1 MTENL
6 VIVESPAK
14 AKTIGKFLGKD
25 FTVMSSY
32 GHIRDLEKKGL
43 GIDVENSFA
52 PLYEISSDKKKL
64 VAELRKA
71 VKETKTVWLASD
83 EDREGEAIAWH
94 LAEVLKLPVKTTKRI
109 VFHEITK
116 DAIVE
121 SLKSPRT
128 INLKLV
134 DAQQARRVLDRLV
147 GFELSPI
154 LWKKVKPQL
163 SAGRVQSVAVRIIV
177 EREREINAFKTESSY
192 RVVADFVSEE
202 GGKKYKFTAE
212 LNKRFTSKKD
222 AESFLEKAKTASFSV
237 SSCEKKPSVKHPAP
251 PFTTST
257 LQQEASRKF
266 SFPVAKTMQIA
277 QQLYES
283 GRITYMRTDSVN
295 LSALAIGTAKK
306 YITENFGANYSKVRK
321 YETKSKG
328 AQEAHE
334 AIRPTFI
341 DTEVVSS
348 NADEQRLYDL
358 IRKRTLASQMV
369 DAQIESTILNI
380 TSPDLKN
387 VAFVAKGETITFD
400 GFLKM
405 YIESSD
411 DDTVED
417 EAVVLPS
424 LNVGAPVK
432 NASIEAT
439 ERFTQHPPRYTEA
452 TLVRKLEELGIGR
465 PSTYAPTISTIQ
477 KRGYIVK
484 EDRSGQKRQYNKL
497 TLKNGVISASVAT
510 ENYDTE
516 KNKLFPTD
524 IGMVVNDF
532 LMKYF
537 DEIMDY
543 NFTASVEQEFDE
555 IAVGKIGWVQMLS
568 KFYGPFHSRVEETM
582 ETSERG
588 NGERVLGVDPET
600 GRQVSVRIG
609 RFGSM
614 VQLGK
619 QDDEEKPIYVA
630 LNNKYKIE
638 TVTLNDALKM
648 LKQGNEGRLLGVD
661 PATGKNVYVRNGRFS
676 QFLQL
681 GESTDD
687 DKKSVSLLKGQN
699 PDTITLQEALTMFV
713 LPRKVGEFEGEPVMA
728 NNGRFG
734 PFLAHKGK
742 FISLKKND
750 PDVFS
755 VTIEEAEKIILRKR
769 ESDEKRS
776 IKDFPE
782 DANVKVMLD
791 RWGHP
796 CVYYKKKYFRIS
808 KNVKPENL
816 TLQQCYEIAEV
827 KKTK

>member
-14 AKTIGKFLGKD
+14 AKTIEKFLGKE

-43 GIDVENSFA
+43 GIDVEKSFT
-52 PLYEISSDKKKL
+52 PLYEISADKKKL
-64 VAELRKA
+64 VTELRKA
-71 VKETKTVWLASD
+71 VKETKNVWLASD

-116 DAIVE
+116 DAIID
-121 SLKSPRT
+121 SLKKPRT
-128 INLKLV
+128 IDLKLV

-177 EREREINAFKTESSY
+177 EREREINNFKTESSY
-192 RVVADFVSEE
+192 RIVADFVANQN
-202 GGKKYKFTAE
+202 GKKYTFTAE
-212 LNKRFTSKKD
+212 LSKRFSTKKE
-222 AESFLEKAKTASFSV
+222 AEEFLEKAKNAQFEV
-237 SSCEKKPSVKHPAP
+237 SACEKKPTTKRPAP

-295 LSALAIGTAKK
+295 LSALAISSSKK
-306 YITENFGANYSKVRK
+306 FILENFGENYSKVRK
-321 YETKSKG
+321 YSTTSKG

-334 AIRPTFI
+334 AIRPTYI
-341 DTEVVSS
+341 DTEIVSS
-348 NADEQRLYDL
+348 NADEQRLYEL

-369 DAQIESTILNI
+369 DAQLESTTLTI
-380 TSPDLKN
+380 TSKDLKN
-387 VAFVAKGETITFD
+387 ATFIAKGEVIVFD

-405 YIESSD
+405 YIESVD
-411 DDTVED
+411 DDTND
-417 EAVVLPS
+417 EESVVLPA
-424 LNVGAPVK
+424 LQVGSKVET
-432 NASIEAT
+432 NSIVAT

-477 KRGYIVK
+477 KRGYILK
-484 EDRSGQKRQYNKL
+484 EDRPGQKRSFNKL
-497 TLKNGVISASVAT
+497 ELKDGKIKSITSSEKV
-510 ENYDTE
+510 DTE

-532 LMKYF
+532 LLKYF
-537 DEIMDY
+537 NEIMDY

-555 IAVGKIGWVQMLS
+555 IALGKIGWVEMLS
-568 KFYGPFHSRVEETM
+568 KFYKPFHAKVDETM
-582 ETSERG
+582 VTSERG
-588 NGERVLGVDPET
+588 NGERILGVDPES

-619 QDDEEKPIYVA
+619 QDDKEKPTYVA
-630 LNNKYKIE
+630 LDKGHQIE
-638 TVTLNDALKM
+638 TVSLEEALALLKTGND
-648 LKQGNEGRLLGVD
+648 GRLLGVH
-661 PATGKNVYVRNGRFS
+661 PTTGQNIYVKNGRFS
-676 QFLQL
+676 QYLQM
-681 GESTDD
+681 GEADD
-687 DKKSVSLLKGQN
+687 PEKKSVTLLKGQN
-699 PDTITLQEALTMFV
+699 PATITLDEALSLLV
-713 LPRKVGEFEGEPVMA
+713 LPRQVGLFEGEMVSA
-728 NNGRFG
+728 NIGRFG

-755 VTIEEAEKIILRKR
+755 ITIKEAEQIIIRKR
-769 ESDEKRS
+769 ETDEKRN

-782 DANVKVMLD
+782 DSNIKVMLD

-796 CVYYKKKYFRIS
+796 CVFYKKKYIRLA
-808 KNVKPENL
+808 KNVDPQKL
-816 TLQQCYEIAEV
+816 TLQQCYEIADV
-827 KKTK
+827 KKSK

>member
-14 AKTIGKFLGKD
+14 AKTIEKFLGKD
-25 FTVMSSY
+25 YTVMSSY

-43 GIDVENSFA
+43 GIDVEHSFA
-52 PLYEISSDKKKL
+52 PVYEISPDKKKL
-64 VAELRKA
+64 VTELRKA
-71 VKETKTVWLASD
+71 VKESKTVWLASD

-94 LAEVLKLPVKTTKRI
+94 LAEVLKLPVSSTKRI
-109 VFHEITK
+109 VFHEITQT
-116 DAIVE
+116 AILD
-121 SLKSPRT
+121 SLKKPRT
-128 INLKLV
+128 IDLKLV

-147 GFELSPI
+147 GFELSPV

-177 EREREINAFKTESSY
+177 EREREINNFTTESSY
-192 RVVADFVSEE
+192 RVVGDFVAEYQ
-202 GGKKYKFTAE
+202 GKKYTFTAE
-212 LNKRFTSKKD
+212 LSKRFKSQKE
-222 AESFLEKAKTASFSV
+222 AETFLEQAKNSEFTVTA
-237 SSCEKKPSVKHPAP
+237 CEKKPSVRRPAP

-283 GRITYMRTDSVN
+283 GCITYMRTDSVN
-295 LSALAIGTAKK
+295 LSALAVGTAKK
-306 YITENFGANYSKVRK
+306 YIIENFGETYSKVRK
-321 YETKSKG
+321 YSTTSKG

-334 AIRPTFI
+334 AIRPTYI
-341 DTEVVSS
+341 DREVVSS
-348 NADEQRLYDL
+348 NADEQHLYDL

-369 DAQIESTILNI
+369 DAQMESTTLTIQGSGLRDAVF
-380 TSPDLKN
+380 T
-387 VAFVAKGETITFD
+387 AKGEVIVFD

-405 YIESSD
+405 YIESVD
-411 DDTVED
+411 DDSADED
-417 EAVVLPS
+417 SVLLPS
-424 LNVGAPVK
+424 LQVGSPVGV
-432 NASIEAT
+432 NSITAT

-484 EDRSGQKRQYNKL
+484 ENRSGQKRKFSQIILQKG
-497 TLKNGVISASVAT
+497 TIKTKEST
-510 ENYDTE
+510 ENFDTE

-524 IGMVVNDF
+524 IGIVVNDF

-537 DEIMDY
+537 EDIMDY

-555 IAVGKIGWVQMLS
+555 IALGKINWVAMLS
-568 KFYGPFHSRVEETM
+568 KFYKPFHTQVEETM
-582 ETSERG
+582 EHSERG
-588 NGERVLGVDPET
+588 NGERILGVDPET

-619 QDDEEKPIYVA
+619 QDDKEKPVYVA
-630 LNNKYKIE
+630 LDKSHQIE
-638 TVTLNDALKM
+638 TITLDDAVALLKNGND
-648 LKQGNEGRLLGVD
+648 GRLLGVH
-661 PATGKNVYVRNGRFS
+661 PTTGKNIYVKNGRFS
-676 QFLQL
+676 QYLQM
-681 GESTDD
+681 GEADD
-687 DKKSVSLLKGQN
+687 PEKRSVTLLKGQ
-699 PDTITLQEALTMFV
+699 DAKTITLSDALV
-713 LPRKVGEFEGEPVMA
+713 LLELPRQVGLFEGEPVVS
-728 NNGRFG
+728 NIGRFG

-755 VTIEEAEKIILRKR
+755 ITIEEAEKIIIRKR
-769 ESDEKRS
+769 ETDEKRS
-776 IKDFPE
+776 IKEFPE
-782 DANVKVMLD
+782 DASIKVMLD

-796 CVYYKKKYFRIS
+796 CVFYKKKYIRIA
-808 KNVKPENL
+808 KNVEPKTL
-816 TLQQCYEIAEV
+816 TLEQCYAIADV
-827 KKTK
+827 KKSK

>member
-14 AKTIGKFLGKD
+14 AKTIEKFLGKD

-43 GIDVENSFA
+43 GINVEKSFT
-52 PLYEISSDKKKL
+52 PLYEISPDKKKL
-64 VAELRKA
+64 VSELKKA
-71 VKETKTVWLASD
+71 VKESKNVWLASD

-121 SLKSPRT
+121 SLKNPRT
-128 INLKLV
+128 IDLKLV
-134 DAQQARRVLDRLV
+134 DAQQARRILDRLV

-177 EREREINAFKTESSY
+177 EREREINGFSSESSY
-192 RVVADFVSEE
+192 RVVGDFVSEMN
-202 GGKKYKFTAE
+202 GKTYSFTAE
-212 LNKRFTSKKD
+212 LSKRFATKAE
-222 AESFLEKAKTASFSV
+222 AESFLELAKQAKFQV
-237 SSCEKKPSVKHPAP
+237 SGCDKKPTTKRPAA

-266 SFPVAKTMQIA
+266 SFPVAKTMQLA
-277 QQLYES
+277 QQLYEA
-283 GRITYMRTDSVN
+283 GFITYMRTDSVN
-295 LSALAIGTAKK
+295 LSALAINTSKK
-306 YITENFGANYSKVRK
+306 FIVENFGETYSKVRK
-321 YETKSKG
+321 YSTTSKG

-334 AIRPTFI
+334 AIRPTYIEKEF
-341 DTEVVSS
+341 VSS
-348 NADEQRLYDL
+348 NADEQRLYEL
-358 IRKRTLASQMV
+358 IRKRTIASQMV
-369 DAQIESTILNI
+369 DAQIETTILTI
-380 TSPDLKN
+380 TSPLLKN
-387 VAFVAKGETITFD
+387 LAFTAKGEVIVFD

-405 YIESSD
+405 YMESVD
-411 DDTVED
+411 DDAVE
-417 EAVVLPS
+417 EEHVVLPA
-424 LNVGAPVK
+424 LQVGSVVDVQ
-432 NASIEAT
+432 SIVAT

-484 EDRSGQKRQYNKL
+484 EDRSGKKRQFVKL
-497 TLKNGVISASVAT
+497 MLSGGKIT
-510 ENYDTE
+510 ETKGSETVDTE

-537 DEIMDY
+537 EGIMDY
-543 NFTASVEQEFDE
+543 NFTASVEQEFDD
-555 IAVGKIGWVQMLS
+555 IALGNIGWVDMLN
-568 KFYGPFHSRVEETM
+568 KFYTPFHTKVEDTM

-588 NGERVLGVDPET
+588 NGERILGVDPET

-619 QDDEEKPIYVA
+619 QDDEEKPVYVA
-630 LNNKYKIE
+630 LDKAHPIE
-638 TVTLNDALKM
+638 TVTLDDALTM
-648 LKQGNEGRLLGVD
+648 LKHGNEGRLLGVH
-661 PATGKNVYVRNGRFS
+661 PVTGKNVYMRKGRFS
-676 QFLQL
+676 QYLQM
-681 GESTDD
+681 GESSDP
-687 DKKSVSLLKGQN
+687 DKKSVTLLKGQN
-699 PDTITLQEALTMFV
+699 PATITLDEALRLLV
-713 LPRKVGEFEGEPVMA
+713 LPREVGEFEGEKVMA
-728 NNGRFG
+728 NVGRFG

-750 PDVFS
+750 PDVFA
-755 VTIEEAEKIILRKR
+755 VTIEEASKIILRKR
-769 ESDEKRS
+769 ETDEKRC
-776 IKDFPE
+776 IKEFSE
-782 DANVKVMLD
+782 DANVKILLD

-796 CVYYKKKYFRIS
+796 CVFYKKKYYRIS
-808 KNVKPENL
+808 KNVKPETL

>member
-14 AKTIGKFLGKD
+14 AKTIEKFLGKD
-25 FTVMSSY
+25 YTVMSSY

-43 GIDVENSFA
+43 GIEVEHSFT
-52 PLYEISSDKKKL
+52 PLYEISPDKKKL
-64 VAELRKA
+64 VTELRKA
-71 VKETKTVWLASD
+71 VKSASNVWLASD

-94 LAEVLKLPVKTTKRI
+94 LAEVLKLPVDSTKRI

-116 DAIVE
+116 DAIVD
-121 SLKSPRT
+121 SLKHPRT
-128 INLKLV
+128 INLRLV
-134 DAQQARRVLDRLV
+134 DAQQARRILDRLV

-177 EREREINAFKTESSY
+177 EREREINTFKTESSY
-192 RVVADFVSEE
+192 KVVADFVVDYK
-202 GGKKYKFTAE
+202 GKKFVISSE
-212 LNKRFTSKKD
+212 LTKRFETQKE
-222 AESFLEKAKTASFSV
+222 AEAFLEKAKNASFTV
-237 SSCEKKPSVKHPAP
+237 ASCEKKPTTKHPAA

-277 QQLYES
+277 QQLYEA
-283 GRITYMRTDSVN
+283 GFITYMRTDSVN
-295 LSALAIGTAKK
+295 LSALAVGTTKK
-306 YITENFGANYSKVRK
+306 FITENFGAEYSKVRK
-321 YETKSKG
+321 YSTTSKG

-334 AIRPTFI
+334 AIRPTYVENEF
-341 DTEVVSS
+341 VSS

-358 IRKRTLASQMV
+358 IRKRTIASQMV
-369 DAQIESTILNI
+369 DAQIESTTLNI
-380 TSPDLKN
+380 VSNSLEKAVFT
-387 VAFVAKGETITFD
+387 AKGEVITFD

-405 YIESSD
+405 YMESVDEESSD
-411 DDTVED
+411 EKD
-417 EAVVLPS
+417 VVLPDIQVGTAVS
-424 LNVGAPVK
+424 LK
-432 NASIEAT
+432 KMLSS

-452 TLVRKLEELGIGR
+452 TLVRKLEDLGIGR

-484 EDRSGQKRQYNKL
+484 EDRNGKKRQYTQLELKDGKL
-497 TLKNGVISASVAT
+497 TSVKVSET
-510 ENYDTE
+510 VDTE

-524 IGMVVNDF
+524 IGIVVNDF
-532 LMKYF
+532 LMKHF
-537 DEIMDY
+537 EGIMDY

-555 IAVGKIGWVQMLS
+555 IALGKMDWVEMLT
-568 KFYGPFHSRVEETM
+568 KFYKPFHAHVEDTL

-588 NGERVLGVDPET
+588 NGERVLGVDSET

-619 QDDEEKPIYVA
+619 QDDEEKPVYVA
-630 LNNKYKIE
+630 LDKGHRIE
-638 TVTLNDALKM
+638 TITLDDAISLLKSRND
-648 LKQGNEGRLLGVD
+648 GRLLGVH
-661 PATGKNVYVRNGRFS
+661 PVTGKNIYVKNGRFS
-676 QFLQL
+676 QFLQM
-681 GESTDD
+681 GDASDP
-687 DKKSVSLLKGQN
+687 DKKTASLPKGQ
-699 PDTITLQEALTMFV
+699 DAKTVTLQDALPLLD
-713 LPRKVGEFEGEPVMA
+713 LPRQVGVLDGEPVVA
-728 NNGRFG
+728 NIGRFG
-734 PFLAHKGK
+734 AFLAHKGK

-755 VTIEEAEKIILRKR
+755 VTISDAEKIIKRKL
-769 ESDEKRS
+769 ETDEKRR
-776 IKDFPE
+776 IKEFDE
-782 DANVKVMLD
+782 DANIKVVLD

-796 CVYYKKKYFRIS
+796 CVFYKKKYFRIA
-808 KNVKPENL
+808 KNVDPASL

-827 KKTK
+827 KKK

>member
-14 AKTIGKFLGKD
+14 AKTIEKFLGKD

-43 GIDVENSFA
+43 GIDVDNSFA
-52 PLYEISSDKKKL
+52 PLYEISADKKKL
-64 VAELRKA
+64 VADLRKA
-71 VKETKTVWLASD
+71 VKETKNVWLASD

-94 LAEVLKLPVKTTKRI
+94 LAEVLKLPVKSTKRI

-116 DAIVE
+116 DAIVD
-121 SLKSPRT
+121 SLKTPRT
-128 INLKLV
+128 IDLKLV

-177 EREREINAFKTESSY
+177 EREREINAFKSESSY
-192 RVVADFVSEE
+192 KVVADFVAEQ
-202 GGKKYKFTAE
+202 GGKKYAFTAE
-212 LNKRFTSKKD
+212 LSKRFATKQE
-222 AESFLEKAKTASFSV
+222 AEDFLEKAKNAQFEV
-237 SSCEKKPSVKHPAP
+237 SACEKKPTTKRPAP

-257 LQQEASRKF
+257 LQQEASRKYY
-266 SFPVAKTMQIA
+266 FPVAKTMQIA

-283 GRITYMRTDSVN
+283 GFITYMRTDSVN
-295 LSALAIGTAKK
+295 LSALAINTSKK
-306 YITENFGANYSKVRK
+306 FIVENFGEKYSKVRK
-321 YETKSKG
+321 YSTTSKG

-334 AIRPTFI
+334 AIRPTYIENEF
-341 DTEVVSS
+341 VSS

-369 DAQIESTILNI
+369 DAQLESTTLTI
-380 TSPDLKN
+380 TSKDLKN
-387 VAFVAKGETITFD
+387 ATFTAKGEVIVFD

-405 YIESSD
+405 YIESVD
-411 DDTVED
+411 DDAAE
-417 EAVVLPS
+417 EESVVLPS
-424 LNVGAPVK
+424 LAVGSAVETQ
-432 NASIEAT
+432 SIVAT

-477 KRGYIVK
+477 KRGYILK
-484 EDRSGQKRQYNKL
+484 EDRAGQKRQYNKL
-497 TLKNGVISASVAT
+497 TLKAGKVTAAKAS
-510 ENYDTE
+510 ENVDTE

-524 IGMVVNDF
+524 IGIVVNDF

-537 DEIMDY
+537 EGIMDY

-555 IAVGKIGWVQMLS
+555 IALGKIGWVEMLS
-568 KFYGPFHSRVEETM
+568 KFYKPFHAKVDDTM

-588 NGERVLGVDPET
+588 NGERVLGIDPET

-619 QDDEEKPIYVA
+619 QDDEEKPVYTA
-630 LNNKYKIE
+630 LDKSFQIE
-638 TVTLNDALKM
+638 TVTLEDALMM
-648 LKQGNEGRLLGVD
+648 LKNGNEGRLLGVH
-661 PATGKNVYVRNGRFS
+661 PETGKNVYVRNGRFS
-676 QFLQL
+676 QYLQM
-681 GESTDD
+681 GEADD
-687 DKKSVSLLKGQN
+687 PEKKSVTLLKGQN
-699 PDTITLQEALTMFV
+699 PNTITLQDALTLLL
-713 LPRKVGEFEGEPVMA
+713 LPREVGTFEGETVMA
-728 NNGRFG
+728 NVGRFG

-742 FISLKKND
+742 FISLKKGD

-755 VTIEEAEKIILRKR
+755 VTIQEAEKIIIRKR

-776 IKDFPE
+776 IKEFAE
-782 DANVKVMLD
+782 DANIKVMLD

-796 CVYYKKKYFRIS
+796 CVFYKKKYFRIA

-816 TLQQCYEIAEV
+816 TLEQCYEIAEV
-827 KKTK
+827 KKSK